1 MFKFLRSLVIWQVMR
16 NNMPI
21 VKRCLIAIAIFL
33 ASLYFFPD
41 WESYFEMKNSLN
53 MLLYTKL
60 TKYAV
65 LIYAFTSFISNAK
78 KLSILGKKE
87 KELFSTEEIK
97 VNKDNSEE
105 NKDPDLE
112 ILRNKQKL
120 ETKSEKIIK
129 KYEEEK

>member
-1 MFKFLRSLVIWQVMR
+1 
-16 NNMPI
+16 MPI
-21 VKRCLIAIAIFL
+21 VKRCLVAIAIFL

-87 KELFSTEEIK
+87 REISTKEDVQENSDSPEE
-97 VNKDNSEE
+97 DL
-105 NKDPDLE
+105 DPDLE
-112 ILRNKQKL
+112 IIRDKQKL
-120 ETKSEKIIK
+120 KSRSDRISEKYK
-129 KYEEEK
+129 E

>member
-1 MFKFLRSLVIWQVMR
+1 MFKFLRGLIIWQVMR

-41 WESYFEMKNSLN
+41 WENYFEKKNSLN
-53 MLLYTKL
+53 MVLYTKL
-60 TKYAV
+60 SKYAV

-87 KELFSTEEIK
+87 KEISSIEAIQENSDTAEE
-97 VNKDNSEE
+97 DL
-105 NKDPDLE
+105 DPDLE
-112 ILRNKQKL
+112 IIRDKENLKSRSDRI
-120 ETKSEKIIK
+120 SEKYK
-129 KYEEEK
+129 KDS

>member
-87 KELFSTEEIK
+87 KEISTKEDVQENSDTAEE
-97 VNKDNSEE
+97 DL
-105 NKDPDLE
+105 DPDLE
-112 ILRNKQKL
+112 IIRDKQNLRSSSDRI
-120 ETKSEKIIK
+120 SEKYK
-129 KYEEEK
+129 E